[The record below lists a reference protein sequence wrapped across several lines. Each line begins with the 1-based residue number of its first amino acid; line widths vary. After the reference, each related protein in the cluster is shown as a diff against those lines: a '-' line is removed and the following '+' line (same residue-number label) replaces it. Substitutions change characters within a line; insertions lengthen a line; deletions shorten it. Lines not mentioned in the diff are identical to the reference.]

1 MILEALIAASL
12 GLMIYL
18 AIPVLAMTA
27 PVRIRERVGRFYFKL
42 GAKSLKQF
50 TLVRRVL
57 SGYDIKPIAVDDE
70 QKLLQ
75 VTLTSSTLGEDNT
88 YRFADPDN
96 RIKRLWN
103 KPLGLNFEK
112 VPAAVDAELSEW
124 GYWARQKQNE
134 EGMVD
139 TATDGGDEKPRVDPY
154 IPASSNLRLADPID
168 AFELVAND
176 VDAENIK
183 TAEKITEKRYEKYG
197 EGIGLGQTVRAMM
210 SYGVGV
216 GGVMAVQYLNE
227 QVMSGGGGSD
237 PISAPT
243 IMIDLV
249 GVML

>member
-1 MILEALIAASL
+1 MILELLIVASL
-12 GLMIYL
+12 G
-18 AIPVLAMTA
+18 VLAYIGLPFVVMNA
-27 PVRIRERVGRFYFKL
+27 PVPIRKKVGTFYLKN
-42 GAKSLKQF
+42 GVKSLKQF

-57 SGYDIKPIAVDDE
+57 SGYDIKPIQVDDE

-75 VTLTSSTLGEDNT
+75 VTLTSSTLGEDTT

-103 KPLGLNFEK
+103 KPVGLNFEK
-112 VPAAVDAELSEW
+112 IPAAVDAELSEW
-124 GYWARQKQNE
+124 GYWAREKQNS
-134 EGMVD
+134 EGLI
-139 TATDGGDEKPRVDPY
+139 AEDGDSQRVDPY
-154 IPASSNLRLADPID
+154 LEVDSRLRLVDPID
-168 AFELVAND
+168 AFEIVAND

-210 SYGVGV
+210 AYGVGV

-227 QVMSGGGGSD
+227 KVIGGGGGSGV
-237 PISAPT
+237 IEAPT
-243 IMIDLV
+243 LMMDMV